1 MDKWSNL
8 FAVPPSRLTVV
19 GMAKNAGKTLTQNY
33 LRTLAQSD
41 GYAIGLLSIGLDG
54 EKVDALTRLP
64 KPAVWVKPGTLVA
77 TAADLIERPS
87 SWDCLRKTEIATP
100 VGLIHILRAR
110 NEEQIVLAGPSKNSE
125 VDRVLREMAG
135 YGAQCVFIDGAFDR
149 QSSVDP
155 LISDQVILAS
165 GASLISDLAALVSIT
180 RCRVEQLTLP
190 ECSAVHAEM
199 ARQCRGS
206 VGCCTGGRMETLN
219 YSTALLDCREWTRVL
234 KDSDVLLVKGAVGE
248 DLGKALLQTDRR
260 PTVILQDSSKI
271 FFSPELWQRLRQRNV
286 QFAVE
291 RPINLLG
298 VTVNPTCPGGAGL
311 GADQLLAAMGREL
324 HPLPVMDV
332 ARKLKYVQKEQ
343 DGMEVSGS

>member
-1 MDKWSNL
+1 MDKWSSL
-8 FAVPPSRLTVV
+8 FSAPPSRLTVV

-33 LRTLAQSD
+33 LRTLVQTD

-54 EKVDALTRLP
+54 EKIDALTRLP
-64 KPAVWVKPGTLVA
+64 KPAVWVKPGTFVA
-77 TAADLIERPS
+77 TATNLIERPF
-87 SWDCLRKTEIATP
+87 SWDCLRETEISTP
-100 VGLIHILRAR
+100 VGMIHILRAR

-125 VDRVLREMAG
+125 VVRILKEMIG

-149 QSSVDP
+149 QSSADP
-155 LISDQVILAS
+155 LISDQVVLAS

-190 ECSAVHAEM
+190 ECSADHAEM

-206 VGCCTGGRMETLN
+206 VSRCIAGRLEMLS
-219 YSTALLDCREWTRVL
+219 YSTALLDCLEWVRVL

-260 PTVILQDSSKI
+260 PTVILQDSSKL
-271 FFSPELWQRLRQRNV
+271 FLSPEMWQRLRQRKV

-298 VTVNPTCPGGAGL
+298 VTVNPTCPGSAGL
-311 GADQLLAAMGREL
+311 DADQLLASMGRAL
-324 HPLPVMDV
+324 YPLPVMDV
-332 ARKLKYVQKEQ
+332 ARKLKYVQQKQ
-343 DGMEVSGS
+343 DGREVSG